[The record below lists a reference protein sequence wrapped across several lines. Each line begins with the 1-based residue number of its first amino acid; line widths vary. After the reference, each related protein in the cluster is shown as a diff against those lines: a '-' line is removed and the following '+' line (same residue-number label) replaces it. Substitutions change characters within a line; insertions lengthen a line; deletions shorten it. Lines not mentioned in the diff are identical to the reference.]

1 MAELNSSPLVY
12 TVVETAALLGI
23 SRTHAYE
30 LVSRGELAH
39 VRLGKR
45 IVIPRSALERMLDV
59 AATPSVSS

>member
-1 MAELNSSPLVY
+1 MTELNSSPLVY

-59 AATPSVSS
+59 VATPLVSS